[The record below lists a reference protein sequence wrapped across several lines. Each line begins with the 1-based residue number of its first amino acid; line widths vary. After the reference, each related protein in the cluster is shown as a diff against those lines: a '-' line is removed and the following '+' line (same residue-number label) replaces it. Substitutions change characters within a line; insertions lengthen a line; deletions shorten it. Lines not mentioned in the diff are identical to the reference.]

1 MGRAGLRRQFQS
13 KLQGHPARLQLAR
26 GRSAKP
32 CARPQQPRGLCQ
44 QCPRGVRWPLC
55 LGLVT
60 LLRKQLVENPVKFST
75 APASPTYA
83 TMVGAAAA

>member
-1 MGRAGLRRQFQS
+1 MN
-13 KLQGHPARLQLAR
+13 
-26 GRSAKP
+26 
-32 CARPQQPRGLCQ
+32 
-44 QCPRGVRWPLC
+44 QCYGPTRTEASELLPKWRRGVRRPLC